1 MALSTLWQ
9 KKSDDGKTTKPP
21 SHLDVLLAA
30 NFLASAELMSP
41 VGLAKLAHCS
51 GLPCLCSMPIQ
62 YGAKVS
68 SCKPTFITQALSL
81 SKYVVAQRLDPS
93 DWFFCLHEQLIFI
106 VNL

>member
-41 VGLAKLAHCS
+41 VGLAKFHAHTGQKSLA
-51 GLPCLCSMPIQ
+51 
-62 YGAKVS
+62 VNE
-68 SCKPTFITQALSL
+68 TF
-81 SKYVVAQRLDPS
+81 DPK
-93 DWFFCLHEQLIFI
+93 
-106 VNL
+106 